1 MSDLKALMS
10 VNCIAK
16 HLLTSQY
23 NPPSNVQKE
32 IIALSRFI
40 LDDKNNH
47 TDNLYNAGFCYNFN
61 PKTHYYEYYSLV
73 NTTSPHASPISQNTY
88 DVALLRTVKEDKDYD
103 IHINSHPLRTHAH
116 TSLFIALNQ
125 ATKEVTSQ
133 AISMAVSQDIVMA
146 LAFVPAYIVLFLVKE
161 REVGM
166 KHQQIISGINIPAY
180 WLSEFLW
187 DTLVY
192 CVVVVCELL
201 LMWLFQ
207 MDDYLKDG
215 KAPAV
220 LLLFF
225 LYGTASTS
233 FVMCIQ
239 YMFKSHTIGLI
250 VVGSD
255 WRG

>member
-1 MSDLKALMS
+1 M
-10 VNCIAK
+10 
-16 HLLTSQY
+16 
-23 NPPSNVQKE
+23 
-32 IIALSRFI
+32 
-40 LDDKNNH
+40 
-47 TDNLYNAGFCYNFN
+47 
-61 PKTHYYEYYSLV
+61 
-73 NTTSPHASPISQNTY
+73 Y
-88 DVALLRTVKEDKDYD
+88 DVALLRSIKEDKEYD
-103 IHINSHPLRTHAH
+103 IHIKNHPLRMP
-116 TSLFIALNQ
+116 SRILSPIALNQ

-133 AISMAVSQDIVMA
+133 AISMAVSQDIVLA

-192 CVVVVCELL
+192 CVVVACELL

-233 FVMCIQ
+233 FVMCLQ
-239 YMFKSHTIGLI
+239 YLFKSHTVALI
-250 VVGSD
+250 VVGSM
-255 WRG
+255 REEGEK